1 MKLVFQPG
9 EEGYAGAYHVLR
21 EGVLDDVSAIFGL
34 HVDPRLPV
42 GAVASRPG
50 PFLAASGRFSVTV
63 TGKGGHAAA
72 PHKAVDPIVAASS
85 AIVSL
90 QLIVSREID
99 PLEAAVCGQLLTVFA
114 LYICLCSPSY
124 VSICSTHAQM
134 LLALTM
140 E

>member
-114 LYICLCSPSY
+114 LYICLCSPSCLNLFNT
-124 VSICSTHAQM
+124 CSDVT
-134 LLALTM
+134 LTM

>member
-34 HVDPRLPV
+34 HVDPSLPV
-42 GAVASRPG
+42 AAVASRPG
-50 PFLAASGRFSVTV
+50 PFLAASGRFLVTV

-114 LYICLCSPSY
+114 LYICLCSPSCLNLFNT
-124 VSICSTHAQM
+124 CSDVT
-134 LLALTM
+134 LTM